1 MTNPYDEIAA
11 GLPGPEDRERERQVQ
26 ASQVLVT
33 QGQGLTGRLTKI
45 SPAPPDWSEITRDL
59 PATQELLAD
68 PERAAAVQGDVEQ
81 LSALERAFGGAS
93 EMAWESKRAWQR
105 GRASARLA
113 EIGYLQSIGAATAD
127 QVAEADRLEA
137 QMQALAPRPLGF
149 VPGIPAA
156 VAESL
161 PFMGRAAAGAGR
173 ETSVGAAAGLA
184 AGATGGAV
192 AGGVGAIPGAAAG
205 LAGGATMGFKLGMA
219 VEAGKLEKGLAYREY
234 MRIPGVTHDAAAL
247 ASTFVGIANGALEVA
262 PLDAVLHVPA
272 IKSLLAGAGTRD
284 VFKRVLRSTTGRAAV
299 ARAATRLAGSFTLE
313 GLTEAAQ
320 ELSTIL
326 GGQAAAG
333 GLAGLD
339 LGEVDWGR
347 VVEAGVQGGQGG
359 LGMGA
364 PGVASGLQ
372 VDLAEVARVRARAA
386 FWTRLGEAAAA
397 SKTLEDAPDVAH
409 EYLRAVAEQ
418 HGGAVEGVT
427 APAEALEQLFQKA
440 DMRLDQVAQRMPA
453 VARQL
458 EEAAANPGV
467 EVAIPTAELALV
479 ARLPG
484 YEQLVLD
491 LRVGDE
497 LTLREA
503 EKVEKEAKELAATEA
518 KAEGTKIEAT
528 PEQRVAGDVAA
539 KLEAAGQDAD
549 VARTSA
555 ALWASFARVMAGRT
569 GAKDAWSFYG
579 KLGLQVEH
587 EDIAAIPV
595 EPGLEVAAQGQP
607 KAGAQPRGYVT
618 FPKSREWFQVT
629 LTGSANLSTFLHE
642 SGHVFLEVLRASAE
656 KDAGLAADL
665 KTVQD
670 WLGVPLMGAWT
681 ADQLERFAR
690 GFEAYLREGKA
701 PSSQLAEVF
710 AAVKS
715 WLLLVYR
722 SLRGLDVELTD
733 DVRGVMDRLLAT
745 EAEIA
750 AARQAAGLAPAF
762 KSAEEAGLSK
772 EAFAAYEERWH
783 KAKAAARAE
792 VESRAI
798 AALARTVG
806 EERAAVRAEVEQL
819 AREQEAFNLR
829 EFLRTGKRL
838 DGAEVDEA
846 IAGAKLDSSALEGLA
861 DKRELRRLQFFVG
874 EGGLDPDT
882 LAPYFG
888 FRDGHELVR
897 ALVETPRREAW
908 IRAEVEARMA
918 EKYPD
923 SKLSEL
929 SRMSVEAVQEQ
940 EGFVRAL
947 RDELAA
953 VGRKVGAPPARSAVE
968 VLRRA
973 AKERAAGMVELE
985 LRPDKYRRAEAADAR
1000 EFLEH
1005 LAAKRFAEAH
1015 DAKRRQLWNH
1025 FLAAETAKAKAEA
1038 ERIRTYLHGFED
1050 IGARR
1055 RLGKAGP
1062 RYLEAMD
1069 ALLDGIELRR
1079 TSIRAVQR
1087 RQSLAAHVAALEA
1100 EGDVVAPAL
1109 KDLAELKS
1117 YREMTLD
1124 ELRGVEAAAANLDAM
1139 ARLKGKLLLRKE
1151 RRDLLRTAQGLAEH
1165 IRANV
1170 GASKGPTPGDKPP
1183 GERVRSWFRG
1193 MDASMKKLEFLVREL
1208 DGGQTA
1214 GPAHE
1219 LIFQPLVDAQNAR
1232 YDLLD
1237 KVQGALMEPF
1247 AKLSRERRAR
1257 YRQKV
1262 GFLYSPKFGKMVRL
1276 SRRNVLAVLLN
1287 LGNAGNRERL
1297 LKGYGWTEAEV
1308 VARLGQLLD
1317 AEDVALVEHVWKTVD
1332 SLWPAIR
1339 DLHERHAGIAPKRV
1353 EATPFSLVLAD
1364 GTTAKLSGGY
1374 YPIVKALDLSDK
1386 GRALAELEEA
1396 QQLWTANFFAPVVEH
1411 GFTQSRGNDM
1421 SPLELD
1427 LSVATH
1433 HVNKV
1438 VHYLT
1443 HYEAI
1448 RGVDR
1453 LLQVPL
1459 LRDAI
1464 REGVGGEYLAEFR
1477 PWLEAIAADGVV
1489 QDPIAIWSR
1498 TLRYLRFGSTV
1509 VMLFGKIPQGLKQ
1522 SLGLFTS
1529 AKEVKRRHLVA
1540 GLRKFLR
1547 DGWSEVLPASGEF
1560 RHIDKQLDRDARELF
1575 DSLQGRFSDL
1585 GRARAKVIEWG
1596 AMPIMLVQKSVNAVT
1611 WYAAREQAVEEGHAD
1626 PAAYADSIV
1635 RMTQTGGGV
1644 KDLAAI
1650 QRSGEFFKMLTVM
1663 FSYRSVLYNLLA
1675 ERTGKTSWAKAREV
1689 FGRVWW
1695 LILMPV
1701 VAEQLLANGIADDE
1715 EPEDV
1720 AKRVLLEAA
1729 LLPASTIPAAGDIAD
1744 TLLAGRKMDAA
1755 PWLVTLGRGLDAA
1768 KDVVEGDA
1776 TAADA
1781 RALAAMVGTVLHVP
1795 TAGLWNV
1802 GEYLVRLA
1810 QHDLEEPVS
1819 DLLFRN
1825 PSKWE

>member
-11 GLPGPEDRERERQVQ
+11 GLPGPEDQERERQVQ
-26 ASQVLVT
+26 ASQVLV
-33 QGQGLTGRLTKI
+33 GKLTKA
-45 SPAPPDWSEITRDL
+45 SPASPDWTEITRDL

-68 PERAAAVQGDVEQ
+68 PERAAAVQGDVEN
-81 LSALERAFGGAS
+81 LSALEKVFKGAGRMLAGGVGEELFAGS
-93 EMAWESKRAWQR
+93 LDD
-105 GRASARLA
+105 RLA
-113 EIGYLQSIGAATAD
+113 QIGWRQSQGLATAAELD
-127 QVAEADRLEA
+127 EADRLEA
-137 QMQALAPRPLGF
+137 
-149 VPGIPAA
+149 
-156 VAESL
+156 
-161 PFMGRAAAGAGR
+161 RAAALPRRESVGLVARGLRAAARSVPMMVGSMAEAGP
-173 ETSVGAAAGLA
+173 ETSVGAASGLA
-184 AGATGGAV
+184 AGAGLGAA
-192 AGGVGAIPGAAAG
+192 AGGVGAVPGGAAG
-205 LAGGATMGFKLGMA
+205 LLGGAGIGFRTGMTVAMGKR
-219 VEAGKLEKGLAYREY
+219 EAGLAYREY
-234 MRIPGVTHDAAAL
+234 IRIPGVTHEAAAF
-247 ASTFVGIANGALEVA
+247 ASSIVGAANGMLEVL
-262 PLDAVLHVPA
+262 PLDLVLQVPGFKA
-272 IKSLLAGAGTRD
+272 LLRGVGTRD
-284 VFKRVLRSTTGRAAV
+284 LFKRALRSTTGRAAV
-299 ARAATRLAGSFTLE
+299 ARAAARLAGGMTVE

-320 ELSTIL
+320 ELSTVL
-326 GGQAAAG
+326 GGQLIDEKPG
-333 GLAGLD
+333 VS
-339 LGEVDWGR
+339 VDWSR
-347 VVEAGVQGGQGG
+347 VAEAGVEGALAGGVF
-359 LGMGA
+359 GA
-364 PGVASGLQ
+364 AGTAAGFGADVR
-372 VDLAEVARVRARAA
+372 EVARARELAA
-386 FWTRLGEAAAA
+386 FWTKLGEAASA
-397 SKTLEDAPDVAH
+397 SSTLTDAPDVAH
-409 EYLRAVAEQ
+409 EYLRTVAEA
-418 HGGAVEGVT
+418 HGGPAEAVT
-427 APAEALEQLFQKA
+427 APAEALQQLFQKNEITLEQIA
-440 DMRLDQVAQRMPA
+440 RRMPE

-458 EEAAANPGV
+458 EEAAGNPGV
-467 EVAIPTAELALV
+467 EIAIPTSDLAASI

-503 EKVEKEAKELAATEA
+503 EKVEKEAKELAAAET
-518 KAEGTKIEAT
+518 KAGRRKVEPA
-528 PEQRVAGDVAA
+528 PEERVAGDVAA
-539 KLEAAGQDAD
+539 KLEAAGQDAE

-555 ALWASFARVMAGRT
+555 TLWASFARVMAGRT
-569 GAKDAWSFYG
+569 GAKDAWSFYE

-618 FPKSREWFQVT
+618 FPKSREWFKVT

-670 WLGVPLMGAWT
+670 WLGVPLTGEWT

-710 AAVKS
+710 ASVKS

-722 SLRGLDVELTD
+722 SIRGLDVELTD
-733 DVRGVMDRLLAT
+733 EVRGVMDRLLAT

-750 AARQAAGLAPAF
+750 EARRAAGLAPAF

-783 KAKAAARAE
+783 KAQAAARAE
-792 VESRAI
+792 VEGRAI

-806 EERAAVRAEVEQL
+806 EERAAVRAEVEGL

-929 SRMSVEAVQEQ
+929 SRMAVEAVQEQ

-947 RDELAA
+947 RDELDA

-985 LRPDKYRRAEAADAR
+985 LRPDKYRRAEAAAAK

-1005 LAAKRFAEAH
+1005 LAAKRWAEAH

-1038 ERIRTYLHGFED
+1038 ERIRTYLRGFED

-1109 KDLAELKS
+1109 KELAELKS

-1151 RRDLLRTAQGLAEH
+1151 RRDLLRTAQDLAEH

-1170 GASKGPTPGDKPP
+1170 GAAKGPTPGDKPP

-1208 DGGQTA
+1208 DGGETA

-1297 LKGYGWTEAEV
+1297 LKGYGWTEADV

-1396 QQLWTANFFAPVVEH
+1396 QQFWTSNFFAPVVEH

-1421 SPLELD
+1421 SSLELD

-1477 PWLEAIAADGVV
+1477 PWLEAIAADGTV

-1522 SLGLFTS
+1522 ALGLFVS
-1529 AKEVKRRHLVA
+1529 AKELRRRHLVS

-1547 DGWSEVLPASGEF
+1547 DGWREVLEGSGEF

-1611 WYAAREQAVEEGHAD
+1611 WYAAREQAIEEGHAD

-1701 VAEQLLANGIADDE
+1701 VAEQLLANGIRDDE

-1744 TLLAGRKMDAA
+1744 TMLTGRKMDAA
-1755 PWLVTLGRGLDAA
+1755 PWLVTLARGLDAA

-1776 TAADA
+1776 NAADA
-1781 RALAAMVGTVLHVP
+1781 RTLAAMVGTVLHLP
-1795 TAGLWNV
+1795 TAGMWNV